1 MRSLVA
7 GKWVDAKSGD
17 VIKVINPA
25 TNELIDTVPS
35 LSKEE
40 IDYAVDAAYTAQKEW
55 AKTSVV
61 ERSAILTKFA
71 QLV

>member
-17 VIKVINPA
+17 VIKVTNPA
-25 TNELIDTVPS
+25 TNELVDTVPS

-40 IDYAVDAAYTAQKEW
+40 VDYAIDAAYTAQKEW

-61 ERSAILTKFA
+61 ERWLF
-71 QLV
+71 